1 MTSSTPLS
9 EHQVQYFKTHGFLVL
24 ENLLDQSS
32 LDQWR
37 KQIWREL
44 EASLDQPNSCTSERT
59 GLDGYQYDPP

>member
-9 EHQVQYFKTHGFLVL
+9 EQQVQHFKTHGFLVL

-37 KQIWREL
+37 QQIWGEL
-44 EASLDQPNSCTSERT
+44 EASLDQPDSRQSESLKPFSIT
-59 GLDGYQYDPP
+59 D